1 MVGSESTERLFRYVP
16 RIIKS
21 FVFLSAFLFFFSC
34 EKENKENTHRE
45 GEMTMYVDPANKNL
59 IEALTEI
66 YIMKFPKVKFNL
78 IYKPENQILKDLLDT
93 VAYAAFI
100 NQPLTE
106 QQEDH
111 IYKKTTVHT
120 RSTLLA
126 YDAAIFITS
135 PNNPLDALTFQDLK
149 SGILEGKSQ
158 IVFDDGN
165 SGNFNTVIQTLGI
178 KIPKEQSILALD
190 NAQAVIDFVK
200 KSSNAIGVIGLNE
213 ISETDNPDIQKLRE
227 EIKILSIVDEK
238 NQIQEPSIQN
248 ILVNRYPF
256 SKGIYFI
263 VREPGFGI
271 GSGFSRFAG
280 SQQGQ
285 LIVRRAGL
293 QPNYLY
299 DREVQI
305 NLKNVERE

>member
-1 MVGSESTERLFRYVP
+1 M
-16 RIIKS
+16 
-21 FVFLSAFLFFFSC
+21 
-34 EKENKENTHRE
+34 THRE
-45 GEMTMYVDPANKNL
+45 GEMTMYVDPSNKNL

-66 YIMKFPKVKFNL
+66 YIMKFPNVKFNL
-78 IYKPENQILKDLLDT
+78 VYKPENQILKDLLDT
-93 VAYAAFI
+93 TAYAAFI
-100 NQPLTE
+100 NQPLSE
-106 QQEDH
+106 KQEDF
-111 IYKKTTVHT
+111 IYKKTQIHT

-135 PNNPLDALTFQDLK
+135 NNSTMDSITFDQLK
-149 SGILEGKSQ
+149 SGILNETSQ

-165 SGNFNTVIQTLGI
+165 SGNFNTVIETLGI
-178 KIPKEQSILALD
+178 EVPKDQTILALE
-190 NAQAVIDFVK
+190 NAQAVIEFVK
-200 KSSNAIGVIGLNE
+200 KSSSAIGVIGLNE
-213 ISETDNPDIQKLRE
+213 ISETDNPKVQEIRK
-227 EIKILSIVDEK
+227 EIKILPVVDK
-238 NQIQEPSIQN
+238 NQVLQEPSIQN

-305 NLKNVERE
+305 NQKNVERE